1 MGNCET
7 CVTLPGLVDVTF
19 EMAPLAARSNIVYCR
34 VRAGSLN
41 SPNFFFSFSASIL
54 VFASGSIHGV
64 PCEKGCTAKM
74 WRSRRW
80 IGISFLGASGM
91 VLTSFWAC

>member
-1 MGNCET
+1 
-7 CVTLPGLVDVTF
+7 
-19 EMAPLAARSNIVYCR
+19 
-34 VRAGSLN
+34 
-41 SPNFFFSFSASIL
+41 L

-80 IGISFLGASGM
+80 IGTSFLGASGM